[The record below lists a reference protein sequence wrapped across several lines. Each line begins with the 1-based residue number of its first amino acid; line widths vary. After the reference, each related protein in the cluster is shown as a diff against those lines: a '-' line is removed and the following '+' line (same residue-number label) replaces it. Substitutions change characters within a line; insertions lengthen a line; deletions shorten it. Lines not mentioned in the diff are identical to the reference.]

1 MHISSAAHRVSLKTS
16 LNSLFGAAVP
26 PRSAFALLGNNT
38 VGAEKSAHHNID
50 SPAPDP
56 FFLPPFQA
64 NKTKE
69 SLKQIFRFFGYHQRI
84 SRYYIVKALSL
95 FFQELRAIARS
106 IDVVHLDE

>member
-56 FFLPPFQA
+56 FFLPPFPSKQ
-64 NKTKE
+64 NKRKPKTNFPLLWL
-69 SLKQIFRFFGYHQRI
+69 SSTNFTVLYCQG
-84 SRYYIVKALSL
+84 SLSL
-95 FFQELRAIARS
+95 FS
-106 IDVVHLDE
+106 GT